1 MNNILHTTLSNYT
14 AVYDS
19 KKSHSQGI
27 IALMITFFMIIFSSM
42 TYAQDEDHE
51 IHNENLKG
59 IAKSLT
65 FYCYEAISGNAQ
77 PDNAMLKY
85 TSIQKYNDRGL
96 IVEFKMFRQN
106 NSEAENTD
114 SYEYDQKGQLTKV
127 KYESHDDNSIDD
139 IEYDNQGNRI
149 KEKSYVSGN
158 LKYISTKTFK
168 NKKLIEEDIL
178 DVDQP
183 EYPLKRIYTYDSM
196 GNNILF
202 KLINREGKLTVITT
216 TKYSGKG
223 NYSYVTK
230 DFEDNT
236 TESGSYTC
244 KYFPNGK
251 LEEETY
257 YSGKYPKMK
266 TIYDDKGNKLRE
278 INYGGQG
285 LNDIASNEEYRYDKT
300 DSHGNWTQRSRY
312 NNGHRTTLEIR
323 QIVY

>member
-1 MNNILHTTLSNYT
+1 MILINLRNKIFAYGSKMNYRQSIITLIVT
-14 AVYDS
+14 
-19 KKSHSQGI
+19 
-27 IALMITFFMIIFSSM
+27 ALMVSFSIS
-42 TYAQDEDHE
+42 TYAQDDDFEL
-51 IHNENLKG
+51 HNENLIG
-59 IAKSLT
+59 IAKSLK
-65 FYCYEAISGNAQ
+65 FYYYEAIAGDAQ
-77 PDNAMLKY
+77 ATDRFLMY
-85 TSIQKYNDRGL
+85 RSIQKYDDRGK
-96 IVEFKMFRQN
+96 IIEFNMYRKQN
-106 NSEAENTD
+106 NNPESTD
-114 SYEYDQKGQLTKV
+114 HYDYDKKEQLVKV
-127 KYESHDDNSIDD
+127 QNEGVDANNSISE
-139 IEYDNQGNRI
+139 ITYDNEGNRI
-149 KEKSYVSGN
+149 KIRSYEAGD
-158 LKYISTKTFK
+158 LKYVTTNTFK
-168 NKKLIEEDIL
+168 NRKLIEEDIL
-178 DVDQP
+178 DVNQP
-183 EYPLKRIYTYDSM
+183 EYPLKRIYTYDSN

-236 TESGSYTC
+236 TKSGSYTC